1 MICED
6 AWSNVWGAPGSGHPT
21 WKAVLSMDDALHVL
35 AALRQ
40 TLVVVKLSGNRVQ
53 REMPFMLMF
62 TV

>member
-1 MICED
+1 M
-6 AWSNVWGAPGSGHPT
+6 
-21 WKAVLSMDDALHVL
+21 LSMDDALHVL